1 MIISHDLNS
10 NGYLI
15 NNEIRFKV
23 TSDEP
28 VIYFTIWFV
37 NLATGKITTGFVSY
51 TDINNTININ
61 IQPIIKSL
69 FLVPD
74 GGTNNSTKIRISITA
89 SGSGTNIQFIK
100 SFIRGGKR
108 VNDINQTGITS
119 ESLRVSEMLPV
130 WSGFPCYD
138 YMLDY
143 DYVIQQQNLSI
154 VDNIDYRRI
163 KGCNNIYLK
172 FLNQNGGY
180 SFWLFES
187 YSEKESNTPLGSII
201 GENNNLVDLGS
212 ESKSGLQ
219 IYSKIPKEYK
229 QYAFDLIVSA
239 DVYVYQNASWKKVF
253 LKSNSVEKDNIKKV
267 YTVNINIDLNYRFN
281 PSLLWSN

>member
-1 MIISHDLNS
+1 MIISHNLNN

-23 TSDEP
+23 TADEP
-28 VIYFTIWFV
+28 VLYFTIWFI

-154 VDNIDYRRI
+154 VENIDYRRI

-187 YSEKESNTPLGSII
+187 YSEKESNTPLGSFI

-229 QYAFDLIVSA
+229 QYAFDLIVSP
-239 DVYVYQNASWKKVF
+239 DIYVYQNANWKKVF